1 METKIFKPTEVD
13 QAARMLRRGELVSFP
28 TETVYGLGAIVT
40 DRAAVKDVY
49 LAKGRP
55 SDNPLIVHVA
65 SPQMV
70 WQYAKPNTRAQK
82 LMKHF
87 WPGSLTL
94 ILPLQAGK
102 LLPEVTG
109 GLTTAAFRM
118 PHNQTTL
125 NLIKATGIPLVG
137 PSANTSGKPS
147 PTTAA
152 HVYHDLH
159 GKISGVMD
167 DGPTQVGLES
177 TVLDL
182 SVDPAAILRPGA
194 VTAAALK
201 PYLGTIDTATH
212 HVSAQEVPKAPGMK
226 YKHYAPKAQVLIVPP
241 EKNFLKA
248 VQENLPTQ
256 KEVGV
261 LAFERQL
268 VTLPKQIEGKD
279 VVSFSLGADLHS
291 AAHKLFAGLR
301 YFDLRPDIKVIIAAG
316 VRAEDLG
323 IAFMNRLQKAAGNQ
337 FVQ

>member
-1 METKIFKPTEVD
+1 METKIFNPTEID

-65 SPQMV
+65 SPEMV
-70 WQYAKPNTRAQK
+70 WRYAKSNAMAQK
-82 LMKHF
+82 LMDHF
-87 WPGSLTL
+87 WPGSLTM
-94 ILPLQAGK
+94 ILPLQPGK
-102 LLPEVTG
+102 LLSEVTG
-109 GLTTAAFRM
+109 GLNTAAFRM

-159 GKISGVMD
+159 GKISGIMD

-182 SVDPAAILRPGA
+182 SVKPAAILRPGA
-194 VTAAALK
+194 VTAAVLE
-201 PYLGTIDTATH
+201 PYLGTVDTAIH
-212 HVSAQEVPKAPGMK
+212 HVSANEVPKAPGMK

-241 EKNFLKA
+241 EKTFLTA
-248 VQENLPTQ
+248 VQENLPAQ

-261 LAFERQL
+261 LAFDRQL
-268 VTLPKQIEGKD
+268 ASLPKQIAGKD
-279 VVSFSLGADLHS
+279 IVPFSLGSDLHS

-301 YFDLRPDIKVIIAAG
+301 YFDLRPDIKEIIAAG
-316 VRAEDLG
+316 VKADGLG

-337 FVQ
+337 FVK